1 MQDKDKASKHITRR
15 SFIGSGIAAA
25 SMTSGV
31 TSSLANTP
39 TTEIRKS
46 LFEPGFNLPGW
57 VTRQDGQQ
65 PSTTLLM
72 TLHHLGFRTIRLPV
86 DPTVINMDGNSVDSV
101 LDETRFLQD
110 IGFSVTL
117 DLHPEQ
123 DLIDLFDTDEA
134 AAANQ
139 TANAWKTLARASR
152 NLPITTTF
160 LELLNEPPM
169 GRETWLKLR
178 SELAEIVRQAC
189 PQHTIVWGAA
199 RYQDIYQTIE
209 YPLLNDANSV
219 PAVHYYTPIGFTHQ
233 CANWSG
239 PELERVGNL
248 PFPAGNTDPQVV
260 ALRRELERESNQ
272 SALDF
277 LNQEFEADWTRAR
290 IDDDFRQLGDWAKQ
304 NNTPV
309 VLNEFGVLNF
319 CVDAQSRINWITQV
333 RNAAVR
339 NAIGWTYWEFD
350 RGFGFVED
358 RLDPD
363 TIDFSIASALLT
375 G

>member
-1 MQDKDKASKHITRR
+1 MQDKDKASKHLTRR
-15 SFIGSGIAAA
+15 SFIGSGLAAA
-25 SMTSGV
+25 SLTPGV

-39 TTEIRKS
+39 TSAMPKG

-65 PSTTLLM
+65 PSITLLK
-72 TLHHLGFRTIRLPV
+72 TLYHLGFRTIRLPV
-86 DPTVINMDGNSVDSV
+86 DPTVINMDRNAIDSIS
-101 LDETRFLQD
+101 DATRFLQD
-110 IGFSVTL
+110 LGFSVTL

-123 DLIDLFDTDEA
+123 DLIDLFEIDDIQA
-134 AAANQ
+134 AVE
-139 TANAWKTLARASR
+139 TTNAWIKLAKACQ
-152 NLPITTTF
+152 NLPAAGTF

-169 GRETWLKLR
+169 ERETWLKLR
-178 SELAEIVRQAC
+178 AELVEIVRQTC
-189 PQHTIVWGAA
+189 LQHTIVWGAA
-199 RYQDIYQTIE
+199 RYQDIYQTME
-209 YPLLNDANSV
+209 YPLLDDANSV

-239 PELERVGNL
+239 PDLERVGNL
-248 PFPAGNTDPQVV
+248 PFPASNTDLQVV
-260 ALRRELERESNQ
+260 ALRQELERESNQ

-277 LNQEFEADWTRAR
+277 LNQEFEADWTKAR

-333 RNAAVR
+333 RNAAVK
-339 NAIGWTYWEFD
+339 NTIGWTYWEFD

-358 RLDPD
+358 RLDPN